1 MRIGWPLPTLLL
13 SAPLVAGALGG
24 PAWAGPGAP
33 REVIARESGAG
44 ISLTDAKGLTL
55 YTYDKDTEPG
65 RSLCNGQCAQA
76 WPPLLAP
83 AGAKELGDWTL
94 VTRDDGQ
101 LQWAYRGR
109 PLYRFVRDTSPGA
122 ASGDGVQAVW
132 HIAFDPIRTP
142 VGMSLQKGVVGRL
155 LADDKGLTLYVS
167 DADRDP
173 AKSVCGGTCAQNW
186 EPLTA
191 PWIAGALG
199 PFAPVKRADGTRQW
213 AYQGKPLYR
222 FAGEVKPG
230 ATSGEGAGWH
240 AVVLEPAA
248 PAS

>member
-1 MRIGWPLPTLLL
+1 MRIGRHRAAVLL
-13 SAPLVAGALGG
+13 SATLVFLTGSAS
-24 PAWAGPGAP
+24 AGPEAP
-33 REVIARESGAG
+33 AEAIARESGAG

-65 RSLCNGQCAQA
+65 KSLCNGQCAQA
-76 WPPLLAP
+76 WPPLLAA
-83 AGAKELGDWTL
+83 AGAKDTGNWT
-94 VTRDDGQ
+94 VITRDDGQ
-101 LQWAYRGR
+101 PQWAYKGK
-109 PLYRFVRDTSPGA
+109 PLYRFVRDTAPGA
-122 ASGDGVQAVW
+122 ASGDGVQAIW
-132 HIAFDPIRTP
+132 HVAFDPIRTP
-142 VGMSLQKGVVGRL
+142 VGMTLQKSAAGRL
-155 LADDKGLTLYVS
+155 LADDKGLALYVS

-173 AKSVCGGTCAQNW
+173 AKSVCSGTCTQSW
-186 EPLTA
+186 QPLMA

-230 ATSGEGAGWH
+230 ATSGEGEGWH
-240 AVVLEPAA
+240 PVILEPAA